1 MLSAILSSE
10 GTDPLQILEILANPG
25 RPALN
30 DSVAEALLSM
40 IGQQKQDKALAF
52 AIQLLSAPGTSAT
65 LRRSGLKALAAGLRR
80 GGSSIAKVDTEGKL
94 AAVFTQAAT
103 TAMAA
108 SASESAKVG
117 AIELLALGTKEQG
130 QAALTACLGADQSE
144 RVQAA
149 AVKAL
154 SELAGKDAT
163 ASLLGAWKGFKAKA
177 REATLAVLLS
187 RDDGALALLEAMGTG
202 PAPADLAASQV
213 QDLIKHKNAKVA
225 ALAKTALKAVIP
237 PSREEVV
244 KTFAPAVALKGDAK
258 AGQNHYISRCMAC
271 HQANGMG
278 IEVGPNFTTV
288 KTKGRDALLTA
299 ILEPHKEV
307 ASQYIAYTVNT
318 KEGQTVQGVIT
329 ADDASSMSLKMMG
342 GAAVTLQRANI
353 KGSSSTGQSLM
364 PEGLEGGLSVQDMA
378 DLLSFIEAAN

>member
-1 MLSAILSSE
+1 MI
-10 GTDPLQILEILANPG
+10 TQ
-25 RPALN
+25 
-30 DSVAEALLSM
+30 ALLSM
-40 IGQQKQDKALAF
+40 IGHQREDAAIQGAIRLLSSNELNSRLRLEFIKAF
-52 AIQLLSAPGTSAT
+52 AT
-65 LRRSGLKALAAGLRR
+65 GLRR
-80 GGSSIAKVDTEGKL
+80 GGSSIAKVDAEGKL
-94 AAVFTQAAT
+94 AAVFTQAASLAQGT
-103 TAMAA
+103 TTEA
-108 SASESAKVG
+108 AKVE
-117 AIELLALGTKEQG
+117 AIELLSLATKEQG
-130 QAALTACLGADQSE
+130 EAALMACLGADQSE

-154 SELAGKDAT
+154 SELAGKAAT
-163 ASLLGAWKGFKAKA
+163 TSLLSAWKGFKPQA
-177 REATLAVLLS
+177 RTVTLATLLS
-187 RDDGALALLEAMGTG
+187 RDDGALALLEAMGSG
-202 PAPADLAASQV
+202 PVPADLAASQV

-225 ALAKTALKAVIP
+225 ALAKTALKSVIP
-237 PSREEVV
+237 PSREEVA
-244 KTFAPAVALKGDAK
+244 KTFAPSVGMKGDSK

-318 KEGQTVQGVIT
+318 KDGQTVQGVIT

>member
-1 MLSAILSSE
+1 
-10 GTDPLQILEILANPG
+10 
-25 RPALN
+25 
-30 DSVAEALLSM
+30 M

-52 AIQLLSAPGTSAT
+52 AIKLLSAPGTSAT

-103 TAMAA
+103 TVTDATK
-108 SASESAKVG
+108 SESAKVG
-117 AIELLALGTKEQG
+117 AIELLSLATKEQG

-149 AVKAL
+149 AVKAV

-163 ASLLGAWKGFKAKA
+163 ASLLGAWKGFKPQA
-177 REATLAVLLS
+177 RTVTLATLLS
-187 RDDGALALLEAMGTG
+187 RDDGALAMLEAMGSG
-202 PAPADLAASQV
+202 PAPTDLAASQV

-225 ALAKTALKAVIP
+225 ALAKTVLKSVIP

-353 KGSSSTGQSLM
+353 KGSSSTGRSLM